1 MQYNIASSS
10 ILETI
15 LLLQT
20 LTNMSSPIA
29 LFQLCSAIRVEWNS
43 SRIINL
49 SHYMLWWS
57 WIYFKEQ
64 RITDEKNK
72 QDSKV
77 KGEQL
82 RSIASSRS
90 QVMLWNTSWLW
101 EKESS
106 QNFLQAWQ
114 QSVQLGG
121 SEPIITWRI
130 NEVGHSLG
138 INRQTETCG

>member
-10 ILETI
+10 ILKTI
-15 LLLQT
+15 LLLRT
-20 LTNMSSPIA
+20 LTNMSSPVA
-29 LFQLCSAIRVEWNS
+29 LFQLCSAIRVKWNS

-49 SHYMLWWS
+49 SHYTVWWP
-57 WIYFKEQ
+57 WVYFKEQ
-64 RITDEKNK
+64 RITDEKSK

-77 KGEQL
+77 KGEPL
-82 RSIASSRS
+82 RSIALSCS
-90 QVMLWNTSWLW
+90 QVILWNTSWLW

-114 QSVQLGG
+114 WSVQLGV

-138 INRQTETCG
+138 VYRQTETCG